1 MVAKNDEGESKMD
14 FEKYYSKLKDDLTM
28 LMNKI
33 PDGDSKADVN
43 KRNKIFEIFDADSS
57 GTKDGLVQKNEL
69 ISKIK
74 EWSGAD
80 NLMDFELG
88 LDFVWT
94 YL

>member
-1 MVAKNDEGESKMD
+1 
-14 FEKYYSKLKDDLTM
+14 M

-33 PDGDSKADVN
+33 PDGDTKAEIN

-57 GTKDGLVQKNEL
+57 GEKDGLVHKNEL
-69 ISKIK
+69 VNKIK
-74 EWSGAD
+74 DWSNAD

-94 YL
+94 

>member
-1 MVAKNDEGESKMD
+1 
-14 FEKYYSKLKDDLTM
+14 M

-33 PDGDSKADVN
+33 PCGDSKADVN
-43 KRNKIFEIFDADSS
+43 KRNKIFEIFDSDSS
-57 GTKDGLVQKNEL
+57 GAKDGLVHKSEL
-69 ISKIK
+69 VSKIK

-94 YL
+94 